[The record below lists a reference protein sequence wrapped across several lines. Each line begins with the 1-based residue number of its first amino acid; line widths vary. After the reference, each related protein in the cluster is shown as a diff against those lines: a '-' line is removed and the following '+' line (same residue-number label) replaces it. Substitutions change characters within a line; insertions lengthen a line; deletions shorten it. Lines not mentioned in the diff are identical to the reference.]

1 MYRSDLQ
8 YGVMHTLLKT
18 QGAGRSLFEPFVQ
31 PLLIGILCLGVVVM
45 AGCGG
50 GGGSNSDTQPPSSPS
65 GLSGTSQDGAVNL
78 SWSELTTGD
87 LNGYNVYRTSS
98 EIEDV
103 SGLAPQNDAPI
114 SKASYTDTGAKN
126 GTTYYYAVTAV
137 DEAGNESGPSDHV
150 EKTPFSTPPEKP

>member
-1 MYRSDLQ
+1 
-8 YGVMHTLLKT
+8 MHTLRKT
-18 QGAGRSLFEPFVQ
+18 LGASRSLFKSFAR
-31 PLLIGILCLGVVVM
+31 PLLMGLLCLGVAVM

-65 GLSGTSQDGAVNL
+65 GLSGTSQDGAVDL

-87 LNGYNVYRTSS
+87 LNGYNVYRASS

-103 SGLAPQNDAPI
+103 SDLAPQNDAPI

-137 DEAGNESGPSDHV
+137 DGAGNESGPSDPI
-150 EKTPFSTPPEKP
+150 EKTPFSKPPEKP